1 MDYYEADSMSTPPSL
16 PQAELLDR
24 PFAFF
29 PPICGVSSN
38 EWMLVEATWSDMLVR
53 NVDAGFEVA
62 IPRGFLGQVSDTDK
76 PVRIV
81 GLTQELEYKTGA
93 VWPVRRRVLEMKPSP
108 LMRTPQEASAQ
119 PAPIGISAITGVS
132 SDSTDSKIGKLIGV
146 SFVSLLLLLGAIWAI
161 IRFTPETKPTF
172 IAKDQAYL
180 ELTREDDFGSVMR
193 KLGPPVYDRWKSD
206 SGELQY
212 RGLFYK
218 DRGYAVILMG
228 DKRDSARYIGAMG
241 LGADGKGWS
250 PIHSID
256 FSRGASTFSLLKSLP
271 RF

>member
-1 MDYYEADSMSTPPSL
+1 MSTPPIL

-29 PPICGVSSN
+29 PPIGGVSSN
-38 EWMLVEATWSDMLVR
+38 EWTLLEATWSDMLVR
-53 NVDAGFEVA
+53 NVEAGFDVA

-108 LMRTPQEASAQ
+108 LMRAPQDTPAEDQ
-119 PAPIGISAITGVS
+119 PAGLSAITGIS
-132 SDSTDSKIGKLIGV
+132 SDTTDSKIGKMIGV
-146 SFVSLLLLLGAIWAI
+146 TFVSLAILLGAVWALV
-161 IRFTPETKPTF
+161 RFTPETKPTF
-172 IAKDQAYL
+172 VAKDQAYL
-180 ELTREDDFGSVMR
+180 ELTREDDYGSIVR
-193 KLGPPVYDRWKSD
+193 KLGQPAFDRWKSD

-218 DRGYAVILMG
+218 DRGYALIMMG
-228 DKRDSARYIGAMG
+228 DKREAVRYIGAMS

-256 FSRGASTFSLLKSLP
+256 FARGASTFSLLKSLP
-271 RF
+271 KF